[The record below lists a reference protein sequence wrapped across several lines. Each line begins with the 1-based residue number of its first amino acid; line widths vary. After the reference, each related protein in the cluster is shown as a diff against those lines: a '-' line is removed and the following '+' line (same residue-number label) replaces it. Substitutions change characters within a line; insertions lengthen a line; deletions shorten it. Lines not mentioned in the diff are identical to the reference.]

1 MKVLSAT
8 LALLAVVCLGGC
20 QTAGSDRRDDF
31 ARSWETP
38 VTVELEVV
46 GYEPGAPD
54 SSLAAT
60 WGTFDALKY
69 PANLSKVRIL
79 PPSEFAGQ
87 EYAVSIPDSPDRGF
101 DPGPWREVGNRFQVA
116 LSLVHLKYRPW
127 NFVPF
132 DSIKPSDQ
140 MVQPQQ

>member
-1 MKVLSAT
+1 MKACTVVLT
-8 LALLAVVCLGGC
+8 LFAIVCLNGC
-20 QTAGSDRRDDF
+20 RTAETNSGRDDF

-38 VTVELEVV
+38 VTVEMEVV

-54 SSLAAT
+54 SFLAAT

-87 EYAVSIPDSPDRGF
+87 EYSVSIPDSPVPSF
-101 DPGPWREVGNRFQVA
+101 DPGPWREAGSRFQVTVA
-116 LSLVHLKYRPW
+116 LAHLKYRPW
-127 NFVPF
+127 SFIPF
-132 DSIKPSDQ
+132 DSIKPSGQ
-140 MVQPQQ
+140 TTP